1 MPVSCTTV
9 CSRTKTAQVV
19 DTKDQKGKQGQR
31 LGVPYSKD
39 STAQDKDPITL
50 LMGMGFYSG
59 VMVWNQIE
67 VVVEHCATKLSPLP

>member
-1 MPVSCTTV
+1 M
-9 CSRTKTAQVV
+9 
-19 DTKDQKGKQGQR
+19 
-31 LGVPYSKD
+31 PYSKD

-67 VVVEHCATKLSPLP
+67 VVVEPCATKLSPLT

>member
-1 MPVSCTTV
+1 MPVYCTTV

-19 DTKDQKGKQGQR
+19 QKGKQGQR

-67 VVVEHCATKLSPLP
+67 VVVEPCATKLSPLT